1 MLPLSAR
8 FRFIAAL
15 FLSSFTAA
23 CWLSDRL
30 YFGFSMFISE
40 MANFVILRKLCI
52 VVTLISRF

>member
-15 FLSSFTAA
+15 FLSSLTAA
-23 CWLSDRL
+23 CWLRDRL

-40 MANFVILRKLCI
+40 MA
-52 VVTLISRF
+52 TLDVFQVAF